1 MASWRL
7 ISETAKQKWG
17 MSMEKNF
24 RVTSNTRNEA
34 MFREATTFA
43 GFLQI
48 VEKEL
53 TQWQRDIDS
62 SFTNIRTIMLSPLPR
77 VYEEGHNG
85 AAVPSEP
92 EPTMV
97 GGDVAVEQLVSAAV
111 ETRKRLDVEVIQPIK
126 QWMVAYR
133 TIAER
138 MRRLEAL
145 RLELDSRRR
154 TVADLQGRCERVRA
168 NLGTTRAR
176 GEVDMELTLRKMQ
189 HKEDK
194 MQRTASQFQEM
205 ELTVY
210 NSLFTLIKDTSVL
223 RDYAAAALLIVNEC
237 FSAGY
242 ASFNSLEQAQYSTTA
257 GAAGVAA
264 AYGGGGEA
272 NKYDPRLPGGEKAG
286 GGKGGGRTP
295 RGGAYAAS
303 AGGDG
308 DTGAAGRDFDQAGG
322 GGGGAGY
329 DPYHHDTRLG
339 SQEMDG
345 GGYAAG
351 RANYWATAAAH

>member
-1 MASWRL
+1 MTQWRL

-24 RVTSNTRNEA
+24 RTTSNARNEA
-34 MFREATTFA
+34 MFKEATVFA
-43 GFLQI
+43 QHLRI

-53 TQWQRDIDS
+53 NQWQRDIES
-62 SFTNIRTIMLSPLPR
+62 SFGNIRNIMLSPLPR
-77 VYEEGHNG
+77 VYEEGHNSQ
-85 AAVPSEP
+85 AVPSEP

-97 GGDVAVEQLVSAAV
+97 GGDVQVERLTTASA
-111 ETRKRLDVEVIQPIK
+111 ETKKRLDVEVIQPIK

-176 GEVDMELTLRKMQ
+176 GEVDMEITLRKMQ

-205 ELTVY
+205 EQTVY

-223 RDYAAAALLIVNEC
+223 RDYAAAALLIINEC

-242 ASFNSLEQAQYSTTA
+242 ASFNMEQVQYSTTA
-257 GAAGVAA
+257 GGV
-264 AYGGGGEA
+264 YPDMA
-272 NKYDPRLPGGEKAG
+272 NKYDPKQMDRFSQQEQAKVVVTHDGSDQFYDYHQHQQ
-286 GGKGGGRTP
+286 
-295 RGGAYAAS
+295 YA
-303 AGGDG
+303 
-308 DTGAAGRDFDQAGG
+308 
-322 GGGGAGY
+322 
-329 DPYHHDTRLG
+329 
-339 SQEMDG
+339 
-345 GGYAAG
+345 
-351 RANYWATAAAH
+351 